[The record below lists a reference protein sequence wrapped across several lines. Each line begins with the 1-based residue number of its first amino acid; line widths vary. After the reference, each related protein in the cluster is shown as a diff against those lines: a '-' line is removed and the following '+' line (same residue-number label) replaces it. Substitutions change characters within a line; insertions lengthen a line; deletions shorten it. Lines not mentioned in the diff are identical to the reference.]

1 MSASL
6 PDRIAES
13 TAYLRTRCVIEPHVG
28 IVLGTGLA
36 ALAQRMEIVTTVSY
50 AEIPHFP
57 LSTVESHSGRLLFGY
72 LEGKAVV
79 AMQGRFHHYEGF
91 TLEQVTFPIRVMKA
105 LGASILAVSNSSG
118 GIAERL
124 VAGTVMLIE
133 DHINLLGISPLTG
146 RNHPEL
152 GPRWPD
158 MTEPYDLELIRLAE
172 ETATEEGLVLQRG
185 VFACLPGPQL
195 ETRAEY
201 RMLRTIGADA
211 VGLSTVPEVI
221 VAVHSGMRTLGL
233 SIITDE
239 CVPER
244 LRKTDESEM
253 IATLEASEPDLVSI
267 LCGVIK
273 RL

>member
-13 TAYLRTRCVIEPHVG
+13 TAYLRTRCVIVPHVG

-36 ALAQRMEIVTTVSY
+36 ALAKRMEIVTTVSY

-105 LGASILAVSNSSG
+105 LGASVLAVSNSSG

-124 VAGTVMLIE
+124 VAGSVMLIE

-172 ETATEEGLVLQRG
+172 ETAATEGLKLQRG

-253 IATLEASEPDLVSI
+253 IATLERSEPDLVSI